1 MQFRTLF
8 CSSSQKVFKRKFV
21 AIILIV
27 DIVSA
32 IIFKCTKR
40 IAIKGEIMV
49 KKRFWLGVTT
59 TASCTLTLLASLTTL
74 AYANAP
80 AINAVLKISTT
91 KVVNPGDKDYPG
103 NSNSSKN
110 VDTQYF
116 KSEFGEFTQENQT
129 KMINATFDQAIN
141 EEKEGAILLYNKNN
155 ALPLDKS
162 TETVSCFG
170 RSTVTPLGAH
180 MAAGTRPQPGYSVN
194 IHQAMKAEGFT
205 VNDTLYNILDTY
217 DKPGVSK
224 PDSPFSYGC
233 ITSGTSDVED
243 DIGVYTTAAKN
254 SWVGEGHSKEVAV
267 YSIMRSG
274 SESVDMP
281 MSDPNNEGKSSL
293 SLHKKEKAI
302 LQMLKEEKAA
312 GRLKK
317 IVILLNTGN
326 PLEVNWLEEYDVDAC
341 MFIGSVGSQGMR
353 GVASILSGA
362 TNPSGY
368 LVDTY
373 AVNSLSAPA
382 CVNSG
387 DNTSKY
393 DNVDAINAKL
403 NASIPSTA
411 KYTEQAEYMSFQ
423 AESIYIGYKYYETRY
438 EDCVLERANANSS
451 NGASNGATSWQ
462 YQKEVS
468 YPFGHGLSYT
478 TFEQKLDGVK
488 YNSDND
494 TYDVKVTVKN
504 TGNVKGKSVVQIYSQ
519 TPFGDYEKKNKVE
532 KAAVNLVDFGKT
544 KELEPNESET
554 LTISVDKYLLA
565 SYDYKGVKGYYLS
578 DGDYYF
584 AIGENAHDALN
595 NILAKKK
602 SGISTLVDFE
612 GNSTKGD
619 ASKTYQFQLNFVSES
634 YKKSSEGVI
643 VTNQFDDCDLN
654 YLKEGAGTYLSR
666 TDWQATYPTSKT
678 TIAATDKMMYQL
690 KGDYYEKPENAPSA
704 KEIIKTLDQNQGISF
719 VTMKDIDFDDAT
731 QWDNFLHQM
740 TLDELLSVVEC
751 YNGRAGVESV
761 TLPQTFIGDGCDG
774 VMKGWPLSG
783 NEYPFDYEDTTGKYG
798 SGLVKGQEI
807 RATRYPS
814 KTILTATFNKSLYE
828 RRGSLMGEEGL
839 WSCNHKGLVENF
851 GIGTDLH
858 RTPFGGRS
866 LEYCSEDAN
875 MTYLCTIPET
885 IAIQK
890 KGVLASPKHVAGND
904 QEFERHG
911 VSLFFNE
918 QAWREGSLRACE
930 GALRVGKAHS
940 LMQSFNRLG
949 CVWSSSSSALNRK
962 VILGEWG
969 FKGHLETDGTDCKAD
984 DSYGFM
990 GHYAT
995 CIAAGS
1001 DTFCLN
1007 KDAAA
1012 PALKKQ
1018 IIDTDDGHLL
1028 NLVLESTKR
1037 YFYAMSRS
1045 NAINGLSSESKVLK
1059 ITPWWQN
1066 ILITVLSVLGVVA
1079 GISVIMYVIT
1089 FIKDKKE
1096 GK

>member
-1 MQFRTLF
+1 
-8 CSSSQKVFKRKFV
+8 
-21 AIILIV
+21 
-27 DIVSA
+27 
-32 IIFKCTKR
+32 
-40 IAIKGEIMV
+40 MV

-59 TASCTLTLLASLTTL
+59 TAACTLTLLASLTKL

-80 AINAVLKISTT
+80 AINAVLKLSTT

-103 NSNSSKN
+103 SSNSNST

-116 KSEFGEFTQENQT
+116 KSEFGDFTQENQT
-129 KMINATFDQAIN
+129 KMINATFEEAIN
-141 EEKEGAILLYNKNN
+141 EEKEGAVLLYNKNN

-162 TETVSCFG
+162 TETISCFG
-170 RSTVTPLGAH
+170 RSTITPLGAH
-180 MAAGTRPQPGYSVN
+180 MAAGTRPQPGYTYN
-194 IHQAMKAEGFT
+194 IYQAMKKEGFS
-205 VNDTLYNILDTY
+205 VNETLYNILDTY
-217 DKPGVSK
+217 DKPGVTK
-224 PDSPFSYGC
+224 PDNAFSYGC
-233 ITSGTSDVED
+233 ISSGTSDVED
-243 DIGVYTTAAKN
+243 DIGVYSQEARN
-254 SWVGEGHSKEVAV
+254 SWTGQGHSNEVAV

-281 MSDPNNEGKSSL
+281 MYDENNEGKSSL

-302 LQMLKEEKAA
+302 LQMLKDEKAA
-312 GRLKK
+312 GRIKK

-326 PLEVNWLEEYDVDAC
+326 PLEVNWLEDYDVDAC
-341 MFIGSVGSQGMR
+341 MFVGSVGSQGYR

-362 TNPSGY
+362 TNPSGH

-393 DNVDAINAKL
+393 DNVDEINKKL
-403 NASIPSTA
+403 NADIPSTA

-423 AESIYIGYKYYETRY
+423 AEGIYIGYKYYETRY
-438 EDCVLERANANSS
+438 EDSVLGRGNANGS
-451 NGASNGATSWQ
+451 NGASNGETSWQ

-478 TFEQKLDGVK
+478 TFEQTLDNVK
-488 YNSDND
+488 ENKENN
-494 TYDVKVTVKN
+494 TYEVQVTVKN
-504 TGNVKGKSVVQIYSQ
+504 TGDKAGKSVVQVYSQ
-519 TPFGDYEKKNKVE
+519 TPYGDYEKKNKVE

-544 KELEPNESET
+544 KLLEPNESQT

-565 SYDYKGVKGYYLS
+565 SYDYTNVKGYYLS

-595 NILAKKK
+595 NIIAKKQ
-602 SGISTLVDFE
+602 SGITTLVDFD
-612 GNSTKGD
+612 GKQTNGD
-619 ASKTYQFQLNFVSES
+619 QSKVYKWNMDFDSET

-643 VTNQFDDCDLN
+643 VSNQFDDCDLN
-654 YLKEGAGTYLSR
+654 YWKEGAGTYLSR
-666 TDWQATYPTSKT
+666 SDWQGTYPTKKT
-678 TIAATDKMMYQL
+678 TIAATEEMMYKL
-690 KGDYYEKPENAPSA
+690 KGEYYTKPENAPSA
-704 KEIIKTLDQNQGISF
+704 KEIIKTLGQQKGISF
-719 VTMKDIDFDDAT
+719 VTMKDVDFDNST
-731 QWDNFLHQM
+731 QWDEFLHQM

-751 YNGRAGVESV
+751 YNGRKGIESV
-761 TLPQTFIGDGCDG
+761 SLPQTYIGDGVDG

-783 NEYPFDYEDTTGKYG
+783 NEYPFDYEDTTGNYG
-798 SGLVKGQEI
+798 SGLVKASEI

-814 KTILTATFNKSLYE
+814 KTILTGTFNKDLYE

-858 RTPFGGRS
+858 RTPFGGRA

-890 KGVLASPKHVAGND
+890 KGVLASPKHVAAND

-918 QAWREGSLRACE
+918 QAFREGSLRACE
-930 GALRVGKAHS
+930 GSIRVGKAHS

-969 FKGHLETDGTDCKAD
+969 FKGHLETDGTDGKAT

-995 CIAAGS
+995 TIAAGS

-1007 KDAAA
+1007 EGAAA
-1012 PALKKQ
+1012 TVLKNQ
-1018 IIDTDDGHLL
+1018 IIDTDDGNLL

-1045 NAINGLSSESKVLK
+1045 NAINGLSSDSKIITL
-1059 ITPWWQN
+1059 TPWWKTT
-1066 ILITVLSVLGVVA
+1066 LITVISVLGVITA
-1079 GISVIMYVIT
+1079 GGLVMYVIT
-1089 FIKDKKE
+1089 FVKTRKE
-1096 GK
+1096 NE

>member
-1 MQFRTLF
+1 
-8 CSSSQKVFKRKFV
+8 
-21 AIILIV
+21 
-27 DIVSA
+27 
-32 IIFKCTKR
+32 
-40 IAIKGEIMV
+40 MV

-59 TASCTLTLLASLTTL
+59 AASCTLTLLASLTAL

-80 AINAVLKISTT
+80 AINAVLKLSTT

-103 NSNSSKN
+103 KTTSDEKK
-110 VDTQYF
+110 DTQYF
-116 KSEFGEFTQENQT
+116 KSEFGEFTKENQT

-155 ALPLDKS
+155 ALPLDKT
-162 TETVSCFG
+162 TESVSCFG

-194 IHQAMKAEGFT
+194 IHQALKAEGFK
-205 VNDTLYNILDTY
+205 VNDTLYDILD
-217 DKPGVSK
+217 KFEEPGVAK
-224 PDSPFSYGC
+224 PDNAFSYGC

-243 DIGVYTTAAKN
+243 DIKVYSSAAKS
-254 SWVGEGHSKEVAV
+254 SWTGDGHSKEVAV

-281 MSDPNNEGKSSL
+281 MSDPANEGKSSL

-302 LQMLKEEKAA
+302 LEMLKQEKAA
-312 GRLKK
+312 GRIKK

-326 PLEVNWLEEYDVDAC
+326 PLEVNWLENYDVDAC

-353 GVASILSGA
+353 GVASILSGE
-362 TNPSGY
+362 TNPSGH

-393 DNVDAINAKL
+393 DNVVDINAKL

-438 EDCVLERANANSS
+438 EDCVLNQGNANSS
-451 NGASNGATSWQ
+451 MGASNGESSWQ

-478 TFEQKLDGVK
+478 TFEQKLDEVK
-488 YNSDND
+488 YNKSTD
-494 TYDVKVTVKN
+494 TYDIKVTVTN
-504 TGNVKGKSVVQIYSQ
+504 TGKVKGKSVVQVYSQ
-519 TPFGDYEKKNKVE
+519 TPYGDYEKTNKVE
-532 KAAVNLVDFGKT
+532 KASVNLVDFGKT
-544 KELEPNESET
+544 DVLEPKESQT
-554 LTISVDKYLLA
+554 LTINVDRYLLA
-565 SYDYKGVKGYYLS
+565 SYDYKQVKGYYLS

-595 NILAKKK
+595 NILAKKE
-602 SGISTLVDFE
+602 SSLSNLVDYE
-612 GNSTKGD
+612 GNATKGD
-619 ASKTYQFQLNFVSES
+619 ASKTYQWNMGFDSES

-643 VTNQFDDCDLN
+643 VTNQFDNCDLN
-654 YLKEGAGTYLSR
+654 YFKEGAGTYLSR
-666 TDWQATYPTSKT
+666 SDWKATYPTKKT
-678 TIAATDKMMYQL
+678 TVAANEEMMYLL
-690 KGDYYEKPENAPSA
+690 KGEYYTKPEDAPSA
-704 KEIIKTLDQNQGISF
+704 KEIIKTLGQKKGISF
-719 VTMKDIDFDDAT
+719 ATMREIEFDNSQ
-731 QWDNFLHQM
+731 QWDDFLHQL
-740 TLDELLSVVEC
+740 TLDELLSVLEC
-751 YNGRAGVESV
+751 YNGRAGIESV
-761 TLPQTFIGDGCDG
+761 SLPQTFIGDGCDG

-798 SGLVKGQEI
+798 SGLIKGKDI

-839 WSCNHKGLVENF
+839 WSCNNKGLVENF

-930 GALRVGKAHS
+930 GAIRVGKAHS

-969 FKGHLETDGTDCKAD
+969 FKGHLETDGTDGKAN

-995 CIAAGS
+995 CIEAGS

-1012 PALKKQ
+1012 PTLKKQ
-1018 IIDTDDGHLL
+1018 IVETDDGNLL
-1028 NLVLESTKR
+1028 NLVIESAKR

-1045 NAINGLSSESKVLK
+1045 NAVNGLSSDSMIITL
-1059 ITPWWQN
+1059 TPWWQTTLVTL
-1066 ILITVLSVLGVVA
+1066 LIVLGVITAGGVA
-1079 GISVIMYVIT
+1079 MYAIT
-1089 FIKDKKE
+1089 FHKEKKAGE
-1096 GK
+1096 QA